1 MKSAKNGILSWDKLG
16 GQKRIESK
24 LEKKVNVMSVLE
36 FNNNIFWSV
45 VNFVVNWLMMDFECV
60 YSSFMELTR
69 KDMAHFIF
77 ISRLT
82 MKTKL

>member
-1 MKSAKNGILSWDKLG
+1 MKSTKNGILSWDRLG
-16 GQKRIESK
+16 EQKRIERK

-36 FNNNIFWSV
+36 FNSNIFWSV
-45 VNFVVNWLMMDFECV
+45 VNFVLNWLMMDFECV

-69 KDMAHFIF
+69 KDMAHLIF

>member
-1 MKSAKNGILSWDKLG
+1 
-16 GQKRIESK
+16 
-24 LEKKVNVMSVLE
+24 MSVLE

-60 YSSFMELTR
+60 YSSFMDLTR